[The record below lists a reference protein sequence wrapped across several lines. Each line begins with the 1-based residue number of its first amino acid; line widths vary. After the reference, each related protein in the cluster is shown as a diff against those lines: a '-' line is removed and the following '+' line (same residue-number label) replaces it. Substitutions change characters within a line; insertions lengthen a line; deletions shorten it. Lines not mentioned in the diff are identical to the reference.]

1 MGMLATRG
9 SAMTKFFKLLS
20 DRRGA
25 AGIEYAVVAALIAV
39 AARAGYKN
47 LGAQVKSTF
56 NNVAENVDTSL

>member
-1 MGMLATRG
+1 MGVLATRG

-20 DRRGA
+20 DHRGA

-39 AARAGYKN
+39 AAMAGYKN